1 MEQKAR
7 YHRETVNGCTFRMRY
22 LEGGVFEMGDE
33 NTVLALGAE
42 GPIHKVKLSPYYI
55 SEHLVTQALWV
66 SIMGQDHN
74 PSRFKGNN
82 RPVECVSWI
91 DIVEG
96 NQQDNGQ
103 LAFLQKLNEETEAT
117 RPAGYKYRLP
127 TEAEWEYAARGGRQI
142 NTDIHHTRIAYEYAG
157 SDQMK
162 EVGWFY
168 ENSHGETKAVGL
180 KGPNDLG
187 LYDMSGNIEE
197 WCLDTYSSQ
206 FFQDCHQ
213 KGVVRDPICQIDEGQ
228 GMVLRGAA
236 FKFFLQFCRLSY
248 RGNWLP
254 DYRDSSVGF
263 RLALAKVHINI

>member
-1 MEQKAR
+1 MEEQAR
-7 YHRETVNGCTFRMRY
+7 YHIETVGGCVFWMRY
-22 LEGGVFEMGDE
+22 LEGGVFEMGSD
-33 NTVLALGAE
+33 NVGLAQDVE
-42 GPIHKVKLSPYYI
+42 GPLHKVELSPYYLG
-55 SEHLVTQALWV
+55 EYPVTQALWESV
-66 SIMGQDHN
+66 MGSGNN
-74 PSRFKGNN
+74 PSWFIGEN
-82 RPVECVSWI
+82 RPVERVSWI

-96 NQQDNGQ
+96 NQNGDGQ
-103 LAFLQKLNEETEAT
+103 LAFLQELNEATEAT

-127 TEAEWEYAARGGRQI
+127 TEAEWEHAARGGRQL
-142 NTDIHHTRIAYEYAG
+142 NMDLLHTGLPYEYAG
-157 SDQMK
+157 SDQLK
-162 EVGWFY
+162 EVGWFN

-180 KGPNDLG
+180 KWANDLG

-213 KGVVRDPICQIDEGQ
+213 KGVVRDPICQIDEDQ

-248 RGNWLP
+248 RGNWFSN
-254 DYRDSSVGF
+254 YRDSSVGF